1 MATSKKD
8 FEAIAKILKR
18 NSHAFSSSDSG
29 MHAVACVAE
38 ALADY
43 FRTGNPAFDRERF
56 LQACA
61 PDTPA
66 ERERKRVEM
75 SVYANLNS

>member
-8 FEAIAKILKR
+8 FEAIARILKR
-18 NSHAFSSSDSG
+18 AANTARGSQGDVVEDIS
-29 MHAVACVAE
+29 E

-61 PDTPA
+61 ADTPA